1 MKTFDIP
8 DEINW
13 VKVQS
18 MLPENVELVNY
29 DDKDPNETWIQVRPQ
44 QINAVVAKG
53 LPIYIV
59 RFPRPNGTL
68 SIGLRIKVDFNH
80 LIDVI

>member
-1 MKTFDIP
+1 MKISSIP
-8 DEINW
+8 DEVNW
-13 VKVQS
+13 AKVQS
-18 MLPENVELVNY
+18 LLPKNTEVVNC
-29 DDKDPNETWIQVRPQ
+29 DEKDPNETWIQVRPQ